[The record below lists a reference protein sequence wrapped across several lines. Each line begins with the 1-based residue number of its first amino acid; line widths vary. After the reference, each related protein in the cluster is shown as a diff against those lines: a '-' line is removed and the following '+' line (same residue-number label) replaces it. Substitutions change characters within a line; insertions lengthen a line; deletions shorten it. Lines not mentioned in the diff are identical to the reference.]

1 MQYSYAVLALAA
13 AASANPVA
21 QLVARDAVTASI
33 APSDP
38 PPPGCTG
45 AADGIYGIVVHN
57 ISAIPAHVKRQ
68 ATNTSK

>member
-1 MQYSYAVLALAA
+1 MQYSYAILALAA

-21 QLVARDAVTASI
+21 QLVARQAVTASI

-45 AADGIYGIVVHN
+45 AADRTYGIVVHT
-57 ISAIPAHVKRQ
+57 ISTIPAQVKRQ
-68 ATNTSK
+68 ATNTSR